1 MIKERNDLFTD
12 AKGEKITNLN
22 KEIETRITLALMELT
37 PIVDEDNPLEDEMA
51 VCCNVETAIYR
62 LEPVLEYFRA
72 LNKPVVN

>member
-1 MIKERNDLFTD
+1 MIS
-12 AKGEKITNLN
+12 EKNTSLN
-22 KEIETRITLALMELT
+22 KSIETRITLALMELT

-72 LNKPVVN
+72 LNKPEVN